1 MKMLLRLLS
10 TIRDSSGQGVCG
22 GALVTRNRVLT
33 AAHCWF
39 DGRTQAIRFTVVLG
53 SLTLFSGGTRIVTDS
68 VVMHNNWQPTRV
80 RNDIAVIRLPSSVQL
95 SSTYNYVPFDLSPVL
110 MSFNSVLLFNT
121 FYFIRQD
128 QRRTLR
134 YWK

>member
-1 MKMLLRLLS
+1 M
-10 TIRDSSGQGVCG
+10 
-22 GALVTRNRVLT
+22 
-33 AAHCWF
+33 
-39 DGRTQAIRFTVVLG
+39 LG